1 MDESECPNTP
11 SNTEAG
17 AEIQLRATSTVTYN
31 NQTLHNILNNKGK
44 VNMIL

>member
-17 AEIQLRATSTVTYN
+17 AEIQLRATSTVTFRRY
-31 NQTLHNILNNKGK
+31 TTYKGK